1 MEPSELNLTQ
11 SFTADSVGMNASRMA
26 PRKLDVSLLPLP
38 TPKPQTSTKY
48 KPVLD
53 INDHSVQLSPSY
65 QSELQHKLM
74 VDHSFTNTQRDEESK
89 IRYELERSK
98 AQLIEQYQ
106 VNEAKL
112 TTELND
118 CKAYYEQK
126 LLEREA
132 FWTEQGNEK
141 HLHIIKLESKV
152 NDIVEM
158 SRKRIADKEKVNVE
172 QLEQQEIEWRHR
184 IEEVEHRHQEILNSM
199 HSKHVLEKKSRDL
212 AEKARIEAKEDQ
224 IRAKYEQKM
233 KKYETQIQE
242 VMRNYRD
249 KELIIHGSLDEARK
263 EIVLMRA
270 AATAKEDTLREELAV
285 KDRLILTL
293 KAELHKID
301 EITKIADSWRSAAN
315 DLARMVVQACVSV
328 QDLPPVPLAP
338 QEKENMPN
346 LFPGYGKPEEI
357 SKEKAMYMME
367 VKAINRLRKD
377 HVLIQKEL
385 IGRSLRNSK
394 VNAHLSVHL
403 HIVSTLLTTCV
414 IVHCTSAESS
424 GASEGR
430 GRPSVRLQDRGGR
443 VALPCCFAH
452 AGISNQRIRKTK
464 SFSTGFVSSLR
475 TCGDK
480 TSPKATRPNRTY
492 SPLSNHI
499 ILRAVPD
506 GDVFVHASRQQHG
519 VGGAQR
525 ETGDEVRVCVHDRA
539 HAAPFLQKHRC
550 IERTTF
556 L

>member
-1 MEPSELNLTQ
+1 MHRNPHLEPFNSTAIKLTKTQVKMMEASELNLTQ
-11 SFTADSVGMNASRMA
+11 SFTVDSVTQNASRMA
-26 PRKLDVSLLPLP
+26 PRKLDVSLLQLHK
-38 TPKPQTSTKY
+38 PKAQTNSKY
-48 KPVLD
+48 KPVVER
-53 INDHSVQLSPSY
+53 NDQSILKSTPY

-112 TTELND
+112 ITELGD
-118 CKAYYEQK
+118 CRAYYEQK
-126 LLEREA
+126 LLDREA
-132 FWTEQGNEK
+132 FWTEQANEK
-141 HLHIIKLESKV
+141 ELQVAKLEAKV

-158 SRKRIADKEKVNVE
+158 SRKRIADKEKINVE
-172 QLEQQEIEWRHR
+172 QLEQQEVEWRRR
-184 IEEVEHRHQEILNSM
+184 IEEVERCHQEILNSM
-199 HSKHVLEKKSRDL
+199 HSKHVLEKESRDL

-224 IRAKYEQKM
+224 IRTKYEQKM

-263 EIVLMRA
+263 EIVLMRV
-270 AATAKEDTLREELAV
+270 AATAKEDTLREELTV
-285 KDRLILTL
+285 KDRLILSL

-346 LFPGYGKPEEI
+346 LFPGYGKSEEI

-367 VKAINRLRKD
+367 VKAINRLRRD

-394 VNAHLSVHL
+394 VYIAYYRQNCM
-403 HIVSTLLTTCV
+403 TLLWLLTCCSSLTRSSV
-414 IVHCTSAESS
+414 LAESS
-424 GASEGR
+424 GAGSSR
-430 GRPSVRLQDRGGR
+430 SRPSIRFQD
-443 VALPCCFAH
+443 
-452 AGISNQRIRKTK
+452 
-464 SFSTGFVSSLR
+464 
-475 TCGDK
+475 
-480 TSPKATRPNRTY
+480 
-492 SPLSNHI
+492 
-499 ILRAVPD
+499 
-506 GDVFVHASRQQHG
+506 
-519 VGGAQR
+519 
-525 ETGDEVRVCVHDRA
+525 
-539 HAAPFLQKHRC
+539 
-550 IERTTF
+550 
-556 L
+556 